1 MRSPITPITQNQN
14 KAKVAKPTTT
24 RKIRSPPEKHG
35 HHIPMPLPLS
45 LPLFLSFMINPV
57 FQ

>member
-35 HHIPMPLPLS
+35 HPIPMPLP